1 MAEPVAGDHPAP
13 DSSVP
18 ETSVP
23 RPGEPDVPVRGDRLV
38 RNAASL
44 VATTGST
51 AVLGLLFWTLAA
63 RHYPDAEVGR
73 ATTTIAAA
81 TVLGGLS
88 GDYLSAIM
96 IRFLATAGQRT
107 RVVVARAYAIG
118 AITGL
123 VVATLFVLAGLGSV
137 YIPDTTTQ
145 KLFFIGMVVLFVV
158 FALQDAVLT
167 GLGRAPAVLVENILF
182 SAAKVVLVLLGV
194 SLLAVNSIILAWV
207 IPAFLAVIGVTAY
220 LVLVVLRGGSEAGS
234 GESTFP
240 QRSAVVSYASAEY
253 VRRLLSSAVSFVLPL
268 LVAHQLGLEQA
279 AYFSVPWLI
288 LGVVSIML
296 SNVSSA
302 LVVESERSEQHTT
315 VLLRKAIL
323 LGVGAILLAT
333 VLLLLFAPFALG
345 ILGDSYAEHSTGLVR
360 LFALSLPFSAPVA
373 LYGTLLWLDRKL
385 WHLTLVQ
392 GGASFLTIVG
402 SVLLLGPMG
411 LNGIGVAYL
420 VAEIVVALV
429 CAPFLV
435 RRLRQLSAE
444 GPDSSMSINPRS
456 LTWGDS

>member
-1 MAEPVAGDHPAP
+1 VAEQRARPAHARP
-13 DSSVP
+13 SDS
-18 ETSVP
+18 
-23 RPGEPDVPVRGDRLV
+23 LI
-38 RNAASL
+38 RNASSL
-44 VATTGST
+44 VATTGVT
-51 AVLGLLFWTLAA
+51 AVLGLLFWTLSA
-63 RHYPDAEVGR
+63 RHYPDADVGR

-96 IRFLATAGQRT
+96 IRFLATAGNRT
-107 RVVVARAYAIG
+107 RVVVARAYAVG
-118 AITGL
+118 ALTGL

-167 GLGRAPAVLVENILF
+167 GLGRAPAVLVENIAF
-182 SAAKVVLVLLGV
+182 SAAKVVLVVLGV
-194 SLLAVNSIILAWV
+194 SMLSVSAIVLAWV

-220 LVLVVLRGGSEAGS
+220 LVFVVLRNGSDVLE

-240 QRSAVVSYASAEY
+240 QRTEVVSYASAEY

-288 LGVVSIML
+288 LSVVSIML

-323 LGVGAILLAT
+323 LGLGAILLAT
-333 VLLLLFAPFALG
+333 VLLLLLAPIALG
-345 ILGDSYAEHSTGLVR
+345 ILGQSYVDHSTGLVR
-360 LFALSLPFSAPVA
+360 WFAVSLPFSAPVV
-373 LYGTLLWLDRKL
+373 LYGTLLWLDRRL
-385 WHLTLVQ
+385 WLLALVQ
-392 GGASFLTIVG
+392 GGASALTIVG
-402 SVLLLGPMG
+402 SVFLLRPLG
-411 LNGIGVAYL
+411 LNGIGVSYL
-420 VAEIVVALV
+420 MGEVVVAVV
-429 CAPFLV
+429 CLPFLV
-435 RRLRQLSAE
+435 RRLRALGAE
-444 GPDSSMSINPRS
+444 EGVSMSMNPRN
-456 LTWGDS
+456 LTWGGS

>member
-1 MAEPVAGDHPAP
+1 VAEQRAQPAHARP
-13 DSSVP
+13 SDS
-18 ETSVP
+18 
-23 RPGEPDVPVRGDRLV
+23 LI
-38 RNAASL
+38 RNASSL
-44 VATTGST
+44 VATTGVT
-51 AVLGLLFWTLAA
+51 AVLGLLFWTLSA
-63 RHYPDAEVGR
+63 RHYPDADVGR

-96 IRFLATAGQRT
+96 IRFLATAGDRT
-107 RVVVARAYAIG
+107 RVVVARAYAVG
-118 AITGL
+118 ALTGL

-167 GLGRAPAVLVENILF
+167 GLGRAPAVLVENIAF
-182 SAAKVVLVLLGV
+182 SVAKVVLVILGV
-194 SLLAVNSIILAWV
+194 SMLSVSAIVLAWV

-220 LVLVVLRGGSEAGS
+220 LVFVVLRKGSDVLE

-240 QRSAVVSYASAEY
+240 QRTEVVSYASAEY

-288 LGVVSIML
+288 LSVVSIML

-323 LGVGAILLAT
+323 LGLGAILLAT
-333 VLLLLFAPFALG
+333 VLLLLLAPVALG
-345 ILGDSYAEHSTGLVR
+345 ILGQSYVDHSTGLVR
-360 LFALSLPFSAPVA
+360 WFAVSLPFSAPVV
-373 LYGTLLWLDRKL
+373 LYGTLLWLDRRL
-385 WHLTLVQ
+385 WLLALVQ
-392 GGASFLTIVG
+392 GGASALTIIG
-402 SVLLLGPMG
+402 SVFLLRTLG
-411 LNGIGVAYL
+411 LDGIGVSYL
-420 VAEIVVALV
+420 MGEVVVALV
-429 CAPFLV
+429 CFPFLV
-435 RRLRQLSAE
+435 RRLRALGAE
-444 GPDSSMSINPRS
+444 EGVSMSMNPRN
-456 LTWGDS
+456 LTWGGS